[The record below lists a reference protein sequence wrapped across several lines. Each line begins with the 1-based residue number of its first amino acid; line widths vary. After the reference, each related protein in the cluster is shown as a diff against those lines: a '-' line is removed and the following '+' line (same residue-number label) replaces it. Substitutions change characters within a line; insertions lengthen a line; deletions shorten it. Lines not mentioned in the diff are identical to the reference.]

1 MPFALDYF
9 FPIFTSTIF
18 EATNKYKKIH
28 TPMKK
33 ISYLLSFILLLNAC
47 NPDESVITPIKEGGP
62 VLVQKI
68 NPAPVPSGELLTQK
82 EIDKIMY
89 DNVQTTGEFS
99 WENIDLKVLTSA
111 AMITK
116 IVAIGYQPA
125 GMKNVRKELHN
136 TNIKSSEWKAVH
148 DAVIA
153 LVIEELKKAG
163 DKTVKPEDII
173 SEDDN
178 TLPIIVFKLTDRA
191 ILTKLYN
198 LENIRYIEP
207 FGYWPS
213 TYINNRVAS
222 SSGCSGSSQALNA
235 NDYTTITPGCKM
247 SWNFNSVNVPAAW
260 NISQGQGITVG
271 VIDAGISSSQTL
283 LGSNFNNGESNVG
296 RTLTTD
302 YTYGTSA
309 YTGCAH
315 GTSMSGI
322 VAGPRNN
329 LGGPT
334 GVAYKANLHFIRAC
348 SDVVLDE
355 SAELTGVRNA
365 LVRMGNMIPLKIIS
379 MSVGTPFSSSTL
391 LDGVSYASG
400 KGKLL
405 FAAAGTSFSW
415 TSWWGVIYPAYYSQC
430 IAVTGVKENGNTC
443 SECHDGSQVD
453 LTIPMARNTNS
464 SRTTLSLPISGYGP
478 TYVGGSSCATALTAG
493 VAALVWSVNPNLT
506 STQVYNCMKGT
517 AQYYPVISGNHGYGN
532 VNAYAAVMMA
542 TGL

>member
-1 MPFALDYF
+1 
-9 FPIFTSTIF
+9 
-18 EATNKYKKIH
+18 
-28 TPMKK
+28 MKK
-33 ISYLLSFILLLNAC
+33 ITYLLSFLIIFYSC
-47 NPDESVITPIKEGGP
+47 NPEETNIEP
-62 VLVQKI
+62 VNTSGEILVQKSVQSE
-68 NPAPVPSGELLTQK
+68 VPNGGLFTQS

-89 DNVQTTGEFS
+89 NEVKSKNEFT
-99 WENIDLKVLTSA
+99 WENTDLKVLVSA
-111 AMITK
+111 AKITK
-116 IVAIGYQPA
+116 LVAIGYQPV
-125 GMKNVRKELHN
+125 GYKNVRDNLCKI
-136 TNIKSSEWKAVH
+136 NIKTEKWKAVH
-148 DAVIA
+148 DAIIN
-153 LVIEELKKAG
+153 LVVSELRKINNVDIKIEDL
-163 DKTVKPEDII
+163 I
-173 SEDDN
+173 SEDDQA
-178 TLPIIVFKLTDRA
+178 LPILIFKLTDPE

-198 LENIRYIEP
+198 LENVRYIEP
-207 FGYWPS
+207 YGYWPS
-213 TYINNRVAS
+213 TYIDSRVAS
-222 SSGCSGSSQALNA
+222 SSGCSGSTQALNA
-235 NDYTTITPGCKM
+235 ADYTTITPGCKM
-247 SWNFNSVNVPAAW
+247 SWNFNSVNVPSAW
-260 NISQGQGITVG
+260 TIAQGLGITVG

-302 YTYGTSA
+302 YTYGTTA
-309 YTGCAH
+309 FTGCAH

-348 SDVVLDE
+348 NDVVLDE

-365 LVRMGNMIPLKIIS
+365 LVRMGDISSLKIIS

-391 LDGVSYASG
+391 LDGVTYASG

-443 SECHDGSQVD
+443 SDCHDGSRVR

-464 SRTTLSLPISGYGP
+464 ERTTLSLPISGLNP
-478 TYVGGSSCATALTAG
+478 SYVGGSSCATALTAG

-517 AQYYPVISGNHGYGN
+517 AQYYPVLSGNHGYGN

>member
-1 MPFALDYF
+1 
-9 FPIFTSTIF
+9 
-18 EATNKYKKIH
+18 
-28 TPMKK
+28 MKK
-33 ISYLLSFILLLNAC
+33 ITYLLSIVMLFVGC
-47 NPDESVITPIKEGGP
+47 NPEETTVSPELQTGP
-62 VLVQKI
+62 VLVQKQI
-68 NPAPVPSGELLTQK
+68 TSEIPSGEPYTQK
-82 EIDKIMY
+82 EIDKYMY
-89 DNVQTTGEFS
+89 DKVQTTADFS
-99 WENIDLKVLTSA
+99 WENSDLKIVTSA
-111 AMITK
+111 AKITNL
-116 IVAIGYQPA
+116 VAIGYQPA
-125 GMKNVRKELHN
+125 GKKDVRNELHR
-136 TNIKSSEWKAVH
+136 TNIKSKEWKAVH
-148 DAVIA
+148 DAIIE
-153 LVIEELKKAG
+153 LVVMDLRKAG
-163 DKTVKPEDII
+163 NENVTPENIV

-178 TLPIIVFKLTDRA
+178 TLPIIVFKISDKS

-198 LENIRYIEP
+198 LENVRYIEP
-207 FGYWPS
+207 FGYWPT
-213 TYINNRVAS
+213 TYINERVAS

-247 SWNFNSVNVPAAW
+247 SWNFNNVNVPAAW
-260 NISQGQGITVG
+260 NIAQGLGITVG

-302 YTYGTSA
+302 YTYGSTAFTSC
-309 YTGCAH
+309 TH

-334 GVAYKANLHFIRAC
+334 GVAYKANLHFIRGC

-355 SAELTGVRNA
+355 SAELSGVRNA

-415 TSWWGVIYPAYYSQC
+415 TSWWGVIYPANYSQC
-430 IAVTGVKENGNTC
+430 VAVTGVKENGNTC
-443 SECHDGSQVD
+443 NDCHDGSQVD

-464 SRTTLSLPISGYGP
+464 SRTTLSLPMSGYNP
-478 TYVGGSSCATALTAG
+478 SYVGGSSCATAMTAG
-493 VAALVWSVNPNLT
+493 VAALVWSVNPSLT
-506 STQVYNCMKGT
+506 SSQVLSCLKGT
-517 AQYYPVISGNHGYGN
+517 AQFYPNLSGSKGYGN

-542 TGL
+542 SGL